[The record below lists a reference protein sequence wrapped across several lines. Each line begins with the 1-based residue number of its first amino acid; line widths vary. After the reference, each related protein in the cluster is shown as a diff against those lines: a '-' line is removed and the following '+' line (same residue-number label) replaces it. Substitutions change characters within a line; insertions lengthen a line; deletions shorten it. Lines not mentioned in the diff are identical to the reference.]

1 MCIRDSLYHVPKITM
16 MVVAH
21 RLSTI
26 KNFDEIYYLD
36 NGKIIEKGNHKTLM
50 ARKKHYYSLYQ
61 RQIKKNA

>member
-1 MCIRDSLYHVPKITM
+1 M